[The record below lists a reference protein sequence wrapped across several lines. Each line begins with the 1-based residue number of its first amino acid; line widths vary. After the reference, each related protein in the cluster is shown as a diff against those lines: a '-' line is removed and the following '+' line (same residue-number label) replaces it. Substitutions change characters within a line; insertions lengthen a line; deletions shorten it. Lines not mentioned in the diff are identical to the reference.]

1 MKIWESESKQAK
13 WKSEGSV
20 TFKPRYASE
29 ETPTAI
35 HLKCVQSG
43 EKYSFRW
50 NTQESRLV
58 ERIIYRCPGFCQ
70 KNDMYNAHCRMLIQ
84 PIHFKSNTSKK
95 IYWFQSCDHLL
106 LLSRRT
112 YSIGCGLKTPW
123 FYSELISLMRPGPD
137 SVHTKIFLL
146 GSYQYFPAHLLGD
159 FKWYLWKRR
168 SLRWFFGFLKMQ
180 EFWGLVFH
188 GQ

>member
-70 KNDMYNAHCRMLIQ
+70 KNDMYIAECWSNPSTSRVILQRKYIDSNLVIIYCYFQGGHIQ
-84 PIHFKSNTSKK
+84 LVVVWK
-95 IYWFQSCDHLL
+95 HLD
-106 LLSRRT
+106 ST
-112 YSIGCGLKTPW
+112 V
-123 FYSELISLMRPGPD
+123 ISLMRPGPD
-137 SVHTKIFLL
+137 TVHTKIFLL